1 MTIRMPFG
9 KHKGEELGNIPDDYL
24 FWCLD
29 HCTSMSPSLR
39 KAIERH
45 LNYEPLSQANGLL
58 LDDDI
63 STLVRTWYR
72 DLAKRW
78 HPDNGG
84 STDAMKAVND
94 AHDSLRKTLGIG

>member
-1 MTIRMPFG
+1 MTTRMPFG
-9 KHKGEELGNIPDDYL
+9 KHKGEELADIPDDYL

-45 LNYEPLSQANGLL
+45 LNYEPLPINGAA
-58 LDDDI
+58 LDDDVRN
-63 STLVRTWYR
+63 LVRAWYR

-84 STDAMKAVND
+84 STDAMKAIND
-94 AHDSLRKTLGIG
+94 AHDLLRKILRLP